1 MIASMHGT
9 DQRGERVAAA
19 RDQSKPLQSVFVAS
33 ACSTLQPFQQLE
45 QGERFEMGTTLVE
58 PWCEMGAN
66 VWVMIRA
73 GSAVKHVVGADGVYD
88 ALDGAVVGGL

>member
-19 RDQSKPLQSVFVAS
+19 RDQSKPQQSVFVA
-33 ACSTLQPFQQLE
+33 AAGSTLQPFQQLE

-66 VWVMIRA
+66 VGVMV
-73 GSAVKHVVGADGVYD
+73 GAVKHVVGAHGVYD
-88 ALDGAVVGGL
+88 ALDRAVVGGL